1 MHPIEK
7 AVIDMA
13 QRGSP
18 WSLEDI
24 GGVDALIPAVLDIG
38 ASPVMPEVLGPFLIS
53 WAGAQIEEQPAYSA
67 VFRDLLGATTIDF
80 VLSESTDILDKHR
93 PLPENGDELC
103 FNILLSK
110 AASGKGA
117 LSGQARGAALDGAFR
132 WAVSNRR
139 WQYRLLDALLG
150 VSVDDDPCF
159 LKYAAKVI
167 GIAFSHWRED
177 ALMSVLL
184 NLSSQDDVRGEASF
198 ELGMATLAVALESA
212 ELDSSAEGL
221 QQAKSWFE
229 ASANA
234 TEHNPAASL
243 YGECLAL
250 ILAFYAGAPS
260 GELHEIGER
269 VKQDAFGLCA
279 WVGGR
284 DSPSWLGSRY
294 AESVCWS
301 VLANKVAGLAHH
313 LDEPSW
319 WQPAVVIE
327 EALLAVYCAGRSI
340 LRRTHEGV
348 IEELLQP
355 RIQHAVATQAGQL
368 HVLQAWLRQNTDSVW
383 ASDASALIED
393 AKAIVGRG
401 KSRKNPSEAAS
412 GTEDALAAAISRSSI
427 PSDQKRFLSE
437 ALSDV
442 LVLHFRNLTAAEVQV
457 IEQCCHA
464 VSEHC
469 DYKGNENGRVLFNA
483 AIAWLTRFV
492 HHRIEV
498 TRRDDPGGSYLF
510 EREDG
515 SLPHE
520 DELQEDFFRWLTTNA
535 AGSDLEPTNL
545 GSGRAD
551 IRMKSGPERLVIE
564 VKREEK
570 DASFEAL
577 ATSYA
582 AQTTDYQNVSIRLGV
597 LLVLDLAT
605 PNQQGTPHLTS
616 LFSVVQIQRP
626 NENAPRFVLIVKV
639 PGRRRPPSDLTR
651 LAKSKARNSGAKEKA
666 KRPSKVAKATRA
678 RGL

>member
-1 MHPIEK
+1 MVTTMHPLET

-13 QRGSP
+13 QRGTP
-18 WSLEDI
+18 WNLEDI
-24 GGVDALIPAVLDIG
+24 GGIDALAPAVHDIG
-38 ASPVMPEVLGPFLIS
+38 ASPVMPEILGPLLDS
-53 WAGAQIEEQPAYSA
+53 WKHAQAEKKPAYSA
-67 VFRDLLGATTIDF
+67 VLQNLLSAASIDF
-80 VLSESTDILDKHR
+80 VLTESTDILDQHR

-103 FNILLSK
+103 FNAFLSK
-110 AASGKGA
+110 VAAGNRA

-150 VSVDDDPCF
+150 VSVDDDPLF

-167 GIAFSHWRED
+167 GIAFSHWREND
-177 ALMSVLL
+177 LMVVLL
-184 NLSSQDDVRGEASF
+184 NLANQEGVRSEATF
-198 ELGMATLAVALESA
+198 ELGLATLVLALENAGGNANA
-212 ELDSSAEGL
+212 EEL
-221 QQAKSWFE
+221 QQAKLWFE

-234 TEHNPAASL
+234 AEYNPAASL
-243 YGECLAL
+243 YGDCLTL
-250 ILAFYAGAPS
+250 VLAFYAGAPS
-260 GELHEIGER
+260 GELLEISSR
-269 VKQDAFGLCA
+269 VKQDAFGLNA
-279 WVGGR
+279 WIGGK

-301 VLANKVAGLAHH
+301 VLASKVTGLAHH

-319 WQPAVVIE
+319 LQPATVIE
-327 EALLAVYCAGRSI
+327 EALLSVYSAGRSI
-340 LRRTHEGV
+340 LRRSHQGV
-348 IEELLQP
+348 IEELLRP

-368 HVLQAWLRQNTDSVW
+368 HVLQAWLRQNVDSVW
-383 ASDASALIED
+383 ASDATALVDE
-393 AKAIVGRG
+393 AKAILGHG
-401 KSRKNPSEAAS
+401 KPRQNPSEAAS
-412 GTEDALAAAISRSSI
+412 ETEDTLAAAIARSSI
-427 PSDQKRFLSE
+427 PGEQKRFLSA

-442 LVLHFRNLTAAEVQV
+442 MTLHFRNLTAAEVQV
-457 IEQCCHA
+457 IEQCCQA
-464 VSEHC
+464 VSEHP
-469 DYKGNENGRVLFNA
+469 DYGKNENGRVLFNA

-510 EREDG
+510 ERDDE

-520 DELQEDFFRWLTTNA
+520 NELQEDFFRWLTTNA

-551 IRMKSGPERLVIE
+551 IRMRSGPERLVIE

-570 DASFEAL
+570 DASFDAL
-577 ATSYA
+577 AISYA

-605 PNQQGTPHLTS
+605 PNRQGTPHLTS

-626 NENAPRFVLIVKV
+626 NEDQPRLVLIVKV
-639 PGRRRPPSDLTR
+639 PGRRRTPSDLSK
-651 LAKSKARNSGAKEKA
+651 LGKSMARNSGTRRAK
-666 KRPSKVAKATRA
+666 
-678 RGL
+678 

>member
-1 MHPIEK
+1 MHPIEI

-13 QRGSP
+13 QRGTP

-24 GGVDALIPAVLDIG
+24 GGIDALIPAALDIG
-38 ASPVMPEVLGPFLIS
+38 ASPVMPEVLGPFLVS
-53 WAGAQIEEQPAYSA
+53 WENAQVEIKSVYSA
-67 VFRDLLGATTIDF
+67 VLQDLLSAATVDF
-80 VLSESTDILDKHR
+80 VLTESTDILDQHR

-103 FNILLSK
+103 FNIFLSK
-110 AASGKGA
+110 AASGKGG

-150 VSVDDDPCF
+150 VSVDDDPFF

-167 GIAFSHWRED
+167 GIAFSHWRESD
-177 ALMSVLL
+177 LMSVLL
-184 NLSSQDDVRGEASF
+184 NLAKQDDVRGEATF
-198 ELGMATLAVALESA
+198 ELGMATLAVALEGAGRDSNA
-212 ELDSSAEGL
+212 EEL

-229 ASANA
+229 ASASA
-234 TEHNPAASL
+234 TEYNPVASL
-243 YGECLAL
+243 YGECLTL
-250 ILAFYAGAPS
+250 VLAFYAGAPS
-260 GELHEIGER
+260 GDLQEIGNR
-269 VKQDAFGLCA
+269 IKQDAFGLNA
-279 WVGGR
+279 WIGGR
-284 DSPSWLGSRY
+284 ESPSWLGSRY

-327 EALLAVYCAGRSI
+327 EALLTVYSAGRSI
-340 LRRTHEGV
+340 LRRSHDGV

-368 HVLQAWLRQNTDSVW
+368 YVLQAWLRQNVDSAW

-393 AKAIVGRG
+393 AKAIVSNG
-401 KSRKNPSEAAS
+401 KPRRNPSEAAS
-412 GTEDALAAAISRSSI
+412 EKEDALAVAISRSSI
-427 PSDQKRFLSE
+427 PSEQKRFLSA

-442 LVLHFRNLTAAEVQV
+442 VTLHFRNLTAAEIQV

-464 VSEHC
+464 VSEHH

-492 HHRIEV
+492 HHRLEV
-498 TRRDDPGGSYLF
+498 ARRDDPGGSYLF
-510 EREDG
+510 ERDDG

-570 DASFEAL
+570 DASFDAL

-605 PNQQGTPHLTS
+605 PNRQGTPHVTS

-626 NENAPRFVLIVKV
+626 SEDEPRLVLIVKV
-639 PGRRRPPSDLTR
+639 PGRRRSPSDLTK
-651 LAKSKARNSGAKEKA
+651 LAKSMARNDGTKQM
-666 KRPSKVAKATRA
+666 KRPARTTKATRA
-678 RGL
+678 RNV

>member
-1 MHPIEK
+1 MHPIET

-13 QRGSP
+13 QRGAP

-24 GGVDALIPAVLDIG
+24 GGIDALAPAVHDIG
-38 ASPVMPEVLGPFLIS
+38 ASPVMPEILGPFLDS
-53 WAGAQIEEQPAYSA
+53 WKTAQAGRRSAYLA
-67 VFRDLLGATTIDF
+67 ILQDLLSAATIDF
-80 VLSESTDILDKHR
+80 VLTESTDILDQHR

-103 FNILLSK
+103 FNIFLSK
-110 AASGKGA
+110 AVADKGE
-117 LSGQARGAALDGAFR
+117 LPGQARGAALDGAFR

-150 VSVDDDPCF
+150 VSAADDPSF

-167 GIAFSHWRED
+167 GVAFSHWREND
-177 ALMSVLL
+177 LVSVLL
-184 NLSSQDDVRGEASF
+184 NLAEQDDVRGEATF
-198 ELGMATLAVALESA
+198 ELGMATLVVALENA
-212 ELDSSAEGL
+212 GCDTNTEVL

-234 TEHNPAASL
+234 TEYNPAASL
-243 YGECLAL
+243 YGECLTL
-250 ILAFYAGAPS
+250 VLAFYAGAPS
-260 GELHEIGER
+260 GELQEIGNR
-269 VKQDAFGLCA
+269 VKQDAFGLNA

-301 VLANKVAGLAHH
+301 VLASKVTGLAHH

-327 EALLAVYCAGRSI
+327 EALLTVYSAGRSI
-340 LRRTHEGV
+340 LRRSHQGA
-348 IEELLQP
+348 IEELLRP

-368 HVLQAWLRQNTDSVW
+368 HVLQAWLRQNADSAW
-383 ASDASALIED
+383 ASDATALVDEV
-393 AKAIVGRG
+393 KAILGHG
-401 KSRKNPSEAAS
+401 KPRQNPSEAAS
-412 GTEDALAAAISRSSI
+412 ETEDALAAAISRSSI
-427 PSDQKRFLSE
+427 PGEQKRFLSI

-442 LVLHFRNLTAAEVQV
+442 VTLLFRNLTAAEVQI
-457 IEQCCHA
+457 IEQCCQA
-464 VSEHC
+464 VSEHP
-469 DYKGNENGRVLFNA
+469 DYGNNENGRVLFNA
-483 AIAWLTRFV
+483 AIAWLVRFV
-492 HHRIEV
+492 YHRMEV

-510 EREDG
+510 ERDDG

-570 DASFEAL
+570 DASFDAL

-605 PNQQGTPHLTS
+605 PNRQGTPHLTS
-616 LFSVVQIQRP
+616 LFSVTKIQRP
-626 NENAPRFVLIVKV
+626 NENEPRLVLIVKV
-639 PGRRRPPSDLTR
+639 PGRRRAPSDLTK
-651 LAKSKARNSGAKEKA
+651 LAKSTIRDKGKIRA
-666 KRPSKVAKATRA
+666 KRSSGERKGVQAGDA
-678 RGL
+678 